1 MKFSGMTKRNN
12 ARMALL
18 APLVVSGLAVSGCV
32 SSPTYGTDKSAT
44 EQLAG
49 DLTGMFSMKP
59 KSNNIDY
66 KPRPELVKPGTK
78 AATLPAPQDNIV
90 QTASADWPESPEA
103 RRARIRDDATKNRD
117 NPNFEPQVVNDLGSA
132 TSGRDMSKLTPAQ
145 RKIEIERRLRE
156 SKQGNA
162 TTRKYLSE
170 PPLAYR
176 EAASTAAQDELGEDE
191 VKKERRLK
199 KLSKKGGSSWWP
211 F

>member
-1 MKFSGMTKRNN
+1 MKIIGMTDRIS
-12 ARMALL
+12 ARAALL
-18 APLVVSGLAVSGCV
+18 ASLAVSGLTLTGCM

-44 EQLAG
+44 EQLAS
-49 DLTGMFSMKP
+49 DLTNVMSMKP

-66 KPRPELVKPGTK
+66 KPRPELVKPK
-78 AATLPAPQDNIV
+78 AGQQAVLPAPQDNIV

-117 NPNFEPQVVNDLGSA
+117 NPNFEPQVVNDMASL
-132 TSGRDMSKLTPAQ
+132 SGPDMSKMTPAK
-145 RKIEIERRLRE
+145 RKAEMERRLRE
-156 SKQGNA
+156 NKQGSA

-176 EAASTAAQDELGEDE
+176 EAAPTAAQDELGEDE
-191 VKKERRLK
+191 AKKERRKK
-199 KLSKKGGSSWWP
+199 KLAQKGSSWWP